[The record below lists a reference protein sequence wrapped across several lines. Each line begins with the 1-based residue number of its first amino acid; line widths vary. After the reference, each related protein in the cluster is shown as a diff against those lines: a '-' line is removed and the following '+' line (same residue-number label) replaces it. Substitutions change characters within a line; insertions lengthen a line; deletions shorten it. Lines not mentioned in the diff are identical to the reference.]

1 MSPWL
6 GPGYDLSVTPRE
18 RLVVSVERKLSIM
31 WYRRVL
37 FNTQFAATIVLP
49 LWLLIGRVFFG
60 VILGWHYAIGLFLAP
75 LLFIFLAVVTTI
87 TWARKSTRRAGA
99 VSKTDAALLSGWY
112 FAVLC
117 YGFFVVDSVHSTD
130 PGTSIATRAF
140 GQGFRDA
147 SFTIADIAGGVIIII
162 AFATLW
168 VVLIEYLVETR
179 QEAVT
184 RLTGL
189 DYEELRQQ
197 SEASRSE
204 ASRSEVS
211 DGSAA
216 RPGGLVSG
224 DVAE

>member
-1 MSPWL
+1 MGRAIVALSP
-6 GPGYDLSVTPRE
+6 
-18 RLVVSVERKLSIM
+18 ERKLLPM

-75 LLFIFLAVVTTI
+75 LLFVFLAVVTTV
-87 TWARKSTRRAGA
+87 TWARRSARRSGA
-99 VSKTDAALLSGWY
+99 VSRTDAVLLSGWY
-112 FAVLC
+112 FAVIC
-117 YGFFVVDSVHSTD
+117 YGFFVVDSVKSSE
-130 PGTSIATRAF
+130 PGKSIATQLF
-140 GQGFRDA
+140 GRGFRDA

-162 AFATLW
+162 AFTTLW

-184 RLTGL
+184 RLAGL
-189 DYEELRQQ
+189 DYDELLR
-197 SEASRSE
+197 AR
-204 ASRSEVS
+204 EVS
-211 DGSAA
+211 EGGTS
-216 RPGGLVSG
+216 RPSGLVPG

>member
-1 MSPWL
+1 
-6 GPGYDLSVTPRE
+6 
-18 RLVVSVERKLSIM
+18 M

-49 LWLLIGRVFFG
+49 LWLLFGRVFFG

-75 LLFIFLAVVTTI
+75 LLFIFLAAVTTI

-117 YGFFVVDSVHSTD
+117 YGFFVVDSVYSTE

-189 DYEELRQQ
+189 DYGELGGGRE
-197 SEASRSE
+197 SSGRESSGRESSGRAASDRSVG
-204 ASRSEVS
+204 RS
-211 DGSAA
+211 
-216 RPGGLVSG
+216 GGLVPG

>member
-1 MSPWL
+1 
-6 GPGYDLSVTPRE
+6 
-18 RLVVSVERKLSIM
+18 M

-37 FNTQFAATIVLP
+37 FNTLFAATIVLP

-87 TWARKSTRRAGA
+87 TWARRSARRSGA
-99 VSKTDAALLSGWY
+99 VSKTDAVLLSGWY

-117 YGFFVVDSVHSTD
+117 YGFFVVDSVHSTE
-130 PGTSIATRAF
+130 PGTSIATHVF

-162 AFATLW
+162 AFTTLW

-189 DYEELRQQ
+189 DYEELRRR
-197 SEASRSE
+197 SESRGREASEGAATR
-204 ASRSEVS
+204 AS
-211 DGSAA
+211 
-216 RPGGLVSG
+216 GLVPG

>member
-1 MSPWL
+1 
-6 GPGYDLSVTPRE
+6 
-18 RLVVSVERKLSIM
+18 M

-60 VILGWHYAIGLFLAP
+60 VVLGWHYAIGLFLAP

-87 TWARKSTRRAGA
+87 TWARKSARRSGA
-99 VSKTDAALLSGWY
+99 VSKTDAVLLSAWY

-117 YGFFVVDSVHSTD
+117 YGFFVVDSVHSYE
-130 PGTSIATRAF
+130 PGTSIATHVF

-162 AFATLW
+162 AFTTLW

-179 QEAVT
+179 QGAVT

-189 DYEELRQQ
+189 DYEELRRRRE
-197 SEASRSE
+197 ST
-204 ASRSEVS
+204 
-211 DGSAA
+211 DGTTGPTS
-216 RPGGLVSG
+216 GLVPG

>member
-6 GPGYDLSVTPRE
+6 GPGYNLSATPRG
-18 RLVVSVERKLSIM
+18 RLVLRVERKLSIM

-37 FNTQFAATIVLP
+37 FNTLFAATIVLP
-49 LWLLIGRVFFG
+49 LWLLFGRVFFG

-117 YGFFVVDSVHSTD
+117 YGFFVVDSVYSTE

-179 QEAVT
+179 QAAVT

-189 DYEELRQQ
+189 DYGELGR
-197 SEASRSE
+197 SREASGR
-204 ASRSEVS
+204 AAS
-211 DGSAA
+211 DGSVG
-216 RPGGLVSG
+216 RSGGLVPG

>member
-1 MSPWL
+1 
-6 GPGYDLSVTPRE
+6 
-18 RLVVSVERKLSIM
+18 M

-87 TWARKSTRRAGA
+87 TWARTSARRTGA
-99 VSKTDAALLSGWY
+99 VSKTDAVLLSGWY
-112 FAVLC
+112 FAVLS
-117 YGFFVVDSVHSTD
+117 YGFFVVDSVKSTE

-162 AFATLW
+162 AFTTLW

-189 DYEELRQQ
+189 DYDEMT
-197 SEASRSE
+197 SGSRTVGRE
-204 ASRSEVS
+204 PTGRDANEGAV
-211 DGSAA
+211 G
-216 RPGGLVSG
+216 RPGGLVPG
-224 DVAE
+224 DVAD

>member
-1 MSPWL
+1 
-6 GPGYDLSVTPRE
+6 
-18 RLVVSVERKLSIM
+18 M

-37 FNTQFAATIVLP
+37 FTTQFAATVILP
-49 LWLLIGRVFFG
+49 LWLLVGRVFFG

-75 LLFIFLAVVTTI
+75 VLFIFLAVVTTI
-87 TWARKSTRRAGA
+87 TWARRSARRSGA
-99 VSKTDAALLSGWY
+99 VSKTDAVLLTIWY

-117 YGFFVVDSVHSTD
+117 YGFFVVDSVHSYE
-130 PGTSIATRAF
+130 PGTSIATHAF

-162 AFATLW
+162 AFTTLW

-179 QEAVT
+179 QDAVT

-189 DYEELRQQ
+189 DYDELRRRLDAA
-197 SEASRSE
+197 EGNA
-204 ASRSEVS
+204 A
-211 DGSAA
+211 GS
-216 RPGGLVSG
+216 GGLVPT

>member
-1 MSPWL
+1 
-6 GPGYDLSVTPRE
+6 
-18 RLVVSVERKLSIM
+18 M

-37 FNTQFAATIVLP
+37 FNTLFAATIVLP
-49 LWLLIGRVFFG
+49 LWLLFGRVFFG

-87 TWARKSTRRAGA
+87 TWARKSTRHAGA

-117 YGFFVVDSVHSTD
+117 YGFFVVDSVYSTE

-189 DYEELRQQ
+189 DYGELGR
-197 SEASRSE
+197 SREASGR
-204 ASRSEVS
+204 AAS
-211 DGSAA
+211 DGSVG
-216 RPGGLVSG
+216 RSGGLVPG

>member
-1 MSPWL
+1 VFS
-6 GPGYDLSVTPRE
+6 S
-18 RLVVSVERKLSIM
+18 ERKLSGM

-37 FNTQFAATIVLP
+37 FSTQFAATVILP
-49 LWLLIGRVFFG
+49 LWLLVGRVFFG

-75 LLFIFLAVVTTI
+75 VLFIFLAVVTTI
-87 TWARKSTRRAGA
+87 TWARRSARRSGA
-99 VSKTDAALLSGWY
+99 VSKTDAVLLTIWY

-117 YGFFVVDSVHSTD
+117 YGFFVVDSVHSYE
-130 PGTSIATRAF
+130 PGTSIATHAF

-162 AFATLW
+162 AFTTLW

-179 QEAVT
+179 QDAVT

-189 DYEELRQQ
+189 DYDELRRRLDAA
-197 SEASRSE
+197 EGNA
-204 ASRSEVS
+204 A
-211 DGSAA
+211 GS
-216 RPGGLVSG
+216 GGLVPT

>member
-1 MSPWL
+1 
-6 GPGYDLSVTPRE
+6 
-18 RLVVSVERKLSIM
+18 M

-87 TWARKSTRRAGA
+87 TWARKSARLARA
-99 VSKTDAALLSGWY
+99 VSRKDAILLSGWY

-117 YGFFVVDSVHSTD
+117 YGFFVVDSVQSTE
-130 PGTSIATRAF
+130 PGTSIATQVF

-162 AFATLW
+162 AFTTLW

-189 DYEELRQQ
+189 DYEELRGWRE
-197 SEASRSE
+197 SRGREAS
-204 ASRSEVS
+204 
-211 DGSAA
+211 DGAA
-216 RPGGLVSG
+216 GRTSGLVRG

>member
-6 GPGYDLSVTPRE
+6 GPGYDLSARPRW
-18 RLVVSVERKLSIM
+18 RLVLWVERKLSIM

-49 LWLLIGRVFFG
+49 LWLLFGRVFFG

-117 YGFFVVDSVHSTD
+117 YGFFVVDSVYSTE

-189 DYEELRQQ
+189 DYGELGR
-197 SEASRSE
+197 SRESSGRAASDWSVGRS
-204 ASRSEVS
+204 
-211 DGSAA
+211 
-216 RPGGLVSG
+216 GGLVPG

>member
-1 MSPWL
+1 
-6 GPGYDLSVTPRE
+6 
-18 RLVVSVERKLSIM
+18 M

-37 FNTQFAATIVLP
+37 FKTLFAATIVLP

-75 LLFIFLAVVTTI
+75 LLFVFLAVVTTVS
-87 TWARKSTRRAGA
+87 WARRSVRRSGA
-99 VSKTDAALLSGWY
+99 VSKTDAMLLSGWY

-117 YGFFVVDSVHSTD
+117 YGFFVVDSVHSTE
-130 PGTSIATRAF
+130 PGTSIATTAF

-162 AFATLW
+162 AFTTLW

-179 QEAVT
+179 KEAVM

-189 DYEELRQQ
+189 DYDALLRRR
-197 SEASRSE
+197 EAGGDI
-204 ASRSEVS
+204 A
-211 DGSAA
+211 GL
-216 RPGGLVSG
+216 PGGLVPD

>member
-1 MSPWL
+1 
-6 GPGYDLSVTPRE
+6 
-18 RLVVSVERKLSIM
+18 M

-75 LLFIFLAVVTTI
+75 LLLIFLAVVTTI
-87 TWARKSTRRAGA
+87 TWARKSARRSGA
-99 VSKTDAALLSGWY
+99 VSRTDAILLSGWY

-117 YGFFVVDSVHSTD
+117 YGFFVVDSVHSTE
-130 PGTSIATRAF
+130 PGTSIATKVF

-162 AFATLW
+162 AFTTLW

-179 QEAVT
+179 QEAVA
-184 RLTGL
+184 RLIGL
-189 DYEELRQQ
+189 DYEELRLRTE
-197 SEASRSE
+197 SRGREASDGAAGR
-204 ASRSEVS
+204 AS
-211 DGSAA
+211 
-216 RPGGLVSG
+216 GLVPG

>member
-1 MSPWL
+1 
-6 GPGYDLSVTPRE
+6 
-18 RLVVSVERKLSIM
+18 M

-37 FNTQFAATIVLP
+37 FTTLFAATIVLP

-87 TWARKSTRRAGA
+87 TWARKSARLSGA
-99 VSKTDAALLSGWY
+99 VSRTDAILLSGWY

-117 YGFFVVDSVHSTD
+117 YGFFVVDSVHSTE
-130 PGTSIATRAF
+130 PGTSVATKVF

-162 AFATLW
+162 AFTTLW

-189 DYEELRQQ
+189 DYEELRRR
-197 SEASRSE
+197 SESSGREAS
-204 ASRSEVS
+204 
-211 DGSAA
+211 DGAA
-216 RPGGLVSG
+216 GRTSGLVPG

>member
-1 MSPWL
+1 
-6 GPGYDLSVTPRE
+6 
-18 RLVVSVERKLSIM
+18 M

-75 LLFIFLAVVTTI
+75 VLFIFLAVVTTI
-87 TWARKSTRRAGA
+87 TWARRSARRSGA
-99 VSKTDAALLSGWY
+99 VSKTDAVLLSGWY

-117 YGFFVVDSVHSTD
+117 YGFFVVDSVYSTE

-162 AFATLW
+162 AFTTLW

-179 QEAVT
+179 QEAVA

-189 DYEELRQQ
+189 DYEELRL
-197 SEASRSE
+197 RSE
-204 ASRSEVS
+204 SGGPDASE
-211 DGSAA
+211 GAA
-216 RPGGLVSG
+216 RRASGLVPG

>member
-1 MSPWL
+1 
-6 GPGYDLSVTPRE
+6 
-18 RLVVSVERKLSIM
+18 M

-75 LLFIFLAVVTTI
+75 LLLIFLAVVTTI
-87 TWARKSTRRAGA
+87 TWARKSARRSGA
-99 VSKTDAALLSGWY
+99 VSRTDAILLSGWY

-117 YGFFVVDSVHSTD
+117 YGFFVVDSVHSAE
-130 PGTSIATRAF
+130 PGTSIATQVF

-162 AFATLW
+162 AFTTLW

-179 QEAVT
+179 QEAVA

-189 DYEELRQQ
+189 DYEELRRRTE
-197 SEASRSE
+197 SRGREASDGAAGR
-204 ASRSEVS
+204 AS
-211 DGSAA
+211 
-216 RPGGLVSG
+216 GLVPG

>member
-1 MSPWL
+1 
-6 GPGYDLSVTPRE
+6 
-18 RLVVSVERKLSIM
+18 M

-49 LWLLIGRVFFG
+49 LWLLFGRVFFG

-117 YGFFVVDSVHSTD
+117 YGFFVVDSVYSTE

-189 DYEELRQQ
+189 DYGELGR
-197 SEASRSE
+197 SREASGR
-204 ASRSEVS
+204 AAS
-211 DGSAA
+211 DGSVG
-216 RPGGLVSG
+216 RSGGLVPG

>member
-6 GPGYDLSVTPRE
+6 GPGCDLSSTPRG

-189 DYEELRQQ
+189 DYEELRQ
-197 SEASRSE
+197 RSE
-204 ASRSEVS
+204 AS
-211 DGSAA
+211 GANPAA
-216 RPGGLVSG
+216 VKRATDPPP
-224 DVAE
+224 DRVA

>member
-1 MSPWL
+1 VFS
-6 GPGYDLSVTPRE
+6 S
-18 RLVVSVERKLSIM
+18 ERKLSGM

-37 FNTQFAATIVLP
+37 FTTQFAATVILP
-49 LWLLIGRVFFG
+49 LWLLVGRVFFG

-75 LLFIFLAVVTTI
+75 VLFIFLAVVTTI
-87 TWARKSTRRAGA
+87 TWARRSARRSGA
-99 VSKTDAALLSGWY
+99 VSKTDAVLLTIWY

-117 YGFFVVDSVHSTD
+117 YGFFVVDSVHSYE
-130 PGTSIATRAF
+130 PGTSIATHAF

-162 AFATLW
+162 AFTTLW

-179 QEAVT
+179 QDAVT

-189 DYEELRQQ
+189 DYDELRRRLDAA
-197 SEASRSE
+197 EGNA
-204 ASRSEVS
+204 A
-211 DGSAA
+211 GS
-216 RPGGLVSG
+216 GGLVPT